1 MYISITECVWGL
13 FLALFWYW
21 LNINWDATR
30 WLPFIEN
37 SSYRILN
44 LLNYWCRC
52 TFHFRSWGLV
62 FLGASGSS
70 TPPPKF
76 LHCLGLCRGVMHW
89 ARGCAAPSIHRSA
102 VSAAPG
108 SWFKM
113 QGLFPWFPLLSK
125 GGWVLL
131 WLSPG
136 SKSPTSPP
144 THSHSESLG
153 TAEGWLQ
160 AFRCEKQWSWMW
172 VLVLL
177 LVSCVILSS

>member
-70 TPPPKF
+70 TPPPNFFTVWVCAGESCIGQEVVLLQVSTDQPSLRHPGAGSKCRVCF
-76 LHCLGLCRGVMHW
+76 LGFLFCLKEVGFYF
-89 ARGCAAPSIHRSA
+89 
-102 VSAAPG
+102 G
-108 SWFKM
+108 SP
-113 QGLFPWFPLLSK
+113 QGLNRQPPLLLIPILRV
-125 GGWVLL
+125 WVLL
-131 WLSPG
+131 RAGCRLLGARSSG
-136 SKSPTSPP
+136 LGC
-144 THSHSESLG
+144 ESWFCSLL
-153 TAEGWLQ
+153 AV
-160 AFRCEKQWSWMW
+160 WS
-172 VLVLL
+172 
-177 LVSCVILSS
+177 